1 MHYSP
6 VFTWK
11 LFPSDYD
18 MICYVWP
25 LTFTYISMHLSITTT
40 KCSSLPLTLSINLS
54 LAIFTLQDEQIVT
67 GRTNHLRRTNHL
79 MCKQDKQIFQQGNC
93 LIFGHTE
100 RQFFL
105 EDLPVMMNKL
115 TTVRHKLTSDGQMP
129 DNLFIL

>member
-1 MHYSP
+1 
-6 VFTWK
+6 
-11 LFPSDYD
+11 
-18 MICYVWP
+18 
-25 LTFTYISMHLSITTT
+25 MHLSITTT